1 MKTKTQNR
9 KNFNNQLPNAYT
21 LMSHVSPSIDN
32 DANTWRTGGTWLRA
46 LPLEA
51 DGLNLNPGSDS
62 YWLFSL
68 SKLLNLWPSM
78 SLSVKC
84 R

>member
-1 MKTKTQNR
+1 
-9 KNFNNQLPNAYT
+9 
-21 LMSHVSPSIDN
+21 MSHVSCSINN
-32 DANTWRTGGTWLRA
+32 DISTWRTGGTWLRA
-46 LPLEA
+46 PPLEA

-62 YWLFSL
+62 YWLLSL
-68 SKLLNLWPSM
+68 SKLLNLWPSV